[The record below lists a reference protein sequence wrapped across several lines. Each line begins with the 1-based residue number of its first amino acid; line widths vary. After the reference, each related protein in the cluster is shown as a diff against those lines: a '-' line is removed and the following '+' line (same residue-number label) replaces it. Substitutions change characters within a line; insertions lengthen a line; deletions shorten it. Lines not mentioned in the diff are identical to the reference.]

1 MDAVEYL
8 NQVKRMCNGFELCSE
23 CPLFSGSNPRR
34 CMETIAFY
42 RSDDFDARM
51 LVEKVE
57 KWAKD
62 HPKKTRQS
70 ELQKIITGT
79 SLNNEGVISICP
91 MLLTK
96 NVPCKRGLPC
106 ADCQREYWLEEIE

>member
-1 MDAVEYL
+1 MDAVEFLRTFY
-8 NQVKRMCNGFELCSE
+8 RMCDSNKDCSSCEAFGVCQNE
-23 CPLFSGSNPRR
+23 CGKAEQ
-34 CMETIAFY
+34 M
-42 RSDDFDARM
+42 
-51 LVEKVE
+51 VEIVE

-79 SLNNEGVISICP
+79 RLNNEGVISLCP

-96 NVPCKRGLPC
+96 NVTCKRGLPC
-106 ADCQREYWLEEIE
+106 ADCQREYWEAALEEPTK